1 MNDTLP
7 TKRSPYDVTVRR
19 ISTSTDYTKRP
30 FLKSRNDAFEVMA
43 RHVRL
48 AFGIE
53 RKSLRLVEIV

>member
-7 TKRSPYDVTVRR
+7 TKRSPYIVTVRGMA
-19 ISTSTDYTKRP
+19 TGTDYTKRL

-53 RKSLRLVEIV
+53 RDALRLVEIV